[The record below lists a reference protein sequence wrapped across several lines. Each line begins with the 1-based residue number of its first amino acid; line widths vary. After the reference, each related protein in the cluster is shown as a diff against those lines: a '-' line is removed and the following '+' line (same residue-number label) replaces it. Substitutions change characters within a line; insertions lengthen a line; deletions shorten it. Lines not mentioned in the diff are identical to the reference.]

1 MNPIVLT
8 ICFPRDAGGSQQP
21 LVGRLPSATLPVA
34 AIASNLSHYRQ
45 ARRAQAHCPELA
57 CSSELGQRGTA
68 LRPHSKPNLAPITN
82 PAKAQRCSGLVGVP
96 ARLSASSRSRQRPEH
111 SSPVCSA
118 AQPQNSRLLLPLN
131 SRTGPWVNRA

>member
-1 MNPIVLT
+1 MNPIVLAL
-8 ICFPRDAGGSQQP
+8 CFRETLAAHSNH
-21 LVGRLPSATLPVA
+21 LVGRRPSATLAVA
-34 AIASNLSHYRQ
+34 AIAWNLSHYRQ
-45 ARRAQAHCPELA
+45 ARRAQVHCPELA

-118 AQPQNSRLLLPLN
+118 AQPQNSRLLLPLIPGQALGLIG
-131 SRTGPWVNRA
+131 R